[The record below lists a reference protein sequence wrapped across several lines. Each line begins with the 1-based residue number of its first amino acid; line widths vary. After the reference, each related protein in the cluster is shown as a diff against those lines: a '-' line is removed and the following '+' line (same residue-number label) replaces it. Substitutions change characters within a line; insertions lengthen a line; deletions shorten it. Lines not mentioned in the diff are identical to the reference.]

1 MTHDEFAAYLGAHGY
16 KYNRTDAGIEVIGSH
31 VYLDSLTTL
40 PEGTTF
46 SNGGHVYLG
55 RLTTLPEGTTFSND
69 GHVYLGSLTT
79 LPEGTTFSN
88 DGHVDLPSLTT
99 LPEGATFS
107 NDGHVYLNRLTTL
120 TTLPEGATFSNDGY
134 VDLPSLT
141 TLPDGTTFSN
151 DGHVYLDSLTN
162 EQQTYRGQTIR
173 LKIIDG
179 YTMLILSERT
189 MGDNTIYHAACF
201 GGGDLDKLKRCYV
214 ASNGEYH
221 AHGRTVELALRD
233 LRFKVAER
241 DFDEDEIVA
250 EIKARGTVLIEDF
263 RLITGACEEGTR
275 RGMQDAGLDPDANEL
290 PLPVVLGAA
299 FGSYGEKFKSLFR
312 EVVA

>member
-99 LPEGATFS
+99 LPEG
-107 NDGHVYLNRLTTL
+107 
-120 TTLPEGATFSNDGY
+120 
-134 VDLPSLT
+134 
-141 TLPDGTTFSN
+141 TTFSN

-162 EQQTYRGQTIR
+162 EQQTYCGQTIR

-189 MGDNTIYHAACF
+189 MGDNTIYHAAYF